1 MADLVA
7 FSFIPLAALLGS
19 GAYTLVTAYR
29 LRDWRPVLFVAV
41 LLVMAVHQA
50 NEIRVFVG
58 GGAEAA
64 LSGFGEYP
72 ETTANLLAGAATV
85 LLLRFVK
92 RERALSTRLE
102 ERVEERTAELESFT
116 YSVSHDLRTPLRAID
131 GYTQLLRQEH
141 AGALDAEGT
150 RLLRLVHEN
159 TQRMGTLI
167 DDLLT
172 LSRLGRRDL
181 SRTRVDV
188 AALARETFAAC
199 CDTEG
204 YSRTDLTFEV
214 DPLPAARADPD
225 LLRHALV
232 NLFSNALKFTAD
244 RAHPHIRVG
253 GRRPDGPPVF
263 YVQDNGVGFD
273 MQYADKLF
281 GVFER
286 LHDHEDFEGT
296 GVGLAI
302 VDRIVRRHG
311 GEVWAD
317 GTEGEGTTVYFT
329 LPDADDTDHE
339 SRDRHRADGAP
350 PD

>member
-1 MADLVA
+1 MCDLVFFA
-7 FSFIPLAALLGS
+7 LVPILALLGS
-19 GAYTLVTAYR
+19 SAYTLVMAYR
-29 LRDWRPVLFVAV
+29 LSDWRPVLFVVV

-50 NEIRVFVG
+50 NEIHVFVDA
-58 GGAEAA
+58 GARAA
-64 LSGFGEYP
+64 LFGFGEYP
-72 ETTANLLAGAATV
+72 ETTANLLASAATV
-85 LLLRFVK
+85 LMLRFVE

-131 GYTQLLRQEH
+131 GYTQLLRKEH
-141 AGALDAEGT
+141 GGSLDAEGR
-150 RLLRLVHEN
+150 RLLHRIHEN
-159 TQRMGTLI
+159 TQRMGALI
-167 DDLLT
+167 DGLLT

-181 SRTRVDV
+181 ARTRVDM
-188 AALARETFAAC
+188 AALARETFSAC

-204 YSRTDLTFEV
+204 YSPADLTFEV
-214 DPLPAARADPD
+214 EPLPDARADPD
-225 LLRHALV
+225 LLRHALA

-244 RAHPHIRVG
+244 EAHPHIRMG
-253 GRRPDGPPVF
+253 SRSPNGPPVY
-263 YVQDNGVGFD
+263 YVRDNGAGFD

-286 LHDHEDFEGT
+286 LHDHDDFEGT

-311 GEVWAD
+311 GTVWAE

-329 LPDADDTDHE
+329 LPHADDADHE
-339 SRDRHRADGAP
+339 
-350 PD
+350 

>member
-1 MADLVA
+1 MCDLIF
-7 FSFIPLAALLGS
+7 FSLVPLLALLGS
-19 GAYTLVTAYR
+19 SVYTLVMAYR
-29 LRDWRPVLFVAV
+29 LRDWRPVLFVVV

-50 NEIRVFVG
+50 NEIHVFLNA
-58 GGAEAA
+58 GADAA

-72 ETTANLLAGAATV
+72 ETTANLLASAATV
-85 LLLRFVK
+85 LLLRFVD
-92 RERALSTRLE
+92 RERTLSTQLE
-102 ERVEERTAELESFT
+102 EMVEERTAELESFT

-150 RLLRLVHEN
+150 RLLERVHEH

-181 SRTRVDV
+181 SPSRVDV
-188 AALARETFAAC
+188 TALARETFAAC

-204 YSRTDLTFEV
+204 YSPANLTFEV
-214 DPLPAARADPD
+214 EPLPDARADPD
-225 LLRHALV
+225 LLRHALA
-232 NLFSNALKFTAD
+232 NLFSNALKFTRD
-244 RAHPHIRVG
+244 EAHPHIRVG
-253 GRRPDGPPVF
+253 SRRQNGRPVF

-273 MQYADKLF
+273 MAYADKLF
-281 GVFER
+281 GAFER
-286 LHDHEDFEGT
+286 LHDHDDFEGT
-296 GVGLAI
+296 GIGLAI

-311 GEVWAD
+311 GEVWAE

-329 LPDADDTDHE
+329 LPDADDADHE
-339 SRDRHRADGAP
+339 
-350 PD
+350 

>member
-1 MADLVA
+1 MYDLVF
-7 FSFIPLAALLGS
+7 FSCIPLAALLGS
-19 GAYTLVTAYR
+19 GAYTLVMAYR

-41 LLVMAVHQA
+41 LLVMALHQA
-50 NEIRVFVG
+50 NEIHVFLS
-58 GGAEAA
+58 GGADAA

-72 ETTANLLAGAATV
+72 ETTANLLASAATV
-85 LLLRFVK
+85 LLLRFVD
-92 RERALSTRLE
+92 RERTLSTQLE
-102 ERVEERTAELESFT
+102 EMVEERTAELESFT

-159 TQRMGTLI
+159 TQRMGALI

-188 AALARETFAAC
+188 AALARETFSAC

-204 YSRTDLTFEV
+204 YSPAALTFEV
-214 DPLPAARADPD
+214 EPLPEARADPN
-225 LLRHALV
+225 LLRHALA
-232 NLFSNALKFTAD
+232 NLFSNALKFTRD
-244 RAHPHIRVG
+244 EAHPHIRVG
-253 GRRPDGPPVF
+253 SRRQNGRPVF

-273 MQYADKLF
+273 MAYADKLF
-281 GVFER
+281 GAFER
-286 LHDHEDFEGT
+286 LHDHDDFEGT
-296 GVGLAI
+296 GIGLAI

-311 GEVWAD
+311 GEVWAE

-329 LPDADDTDHE
+329 LPDADDADHE
-339 SRDRHRADGAP
+339 
-350 PD
+350 